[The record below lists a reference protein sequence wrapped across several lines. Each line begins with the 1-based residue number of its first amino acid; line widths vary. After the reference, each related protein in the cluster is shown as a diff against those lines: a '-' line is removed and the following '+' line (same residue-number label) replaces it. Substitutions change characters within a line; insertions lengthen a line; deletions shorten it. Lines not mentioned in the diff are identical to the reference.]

1 MAGLTVIVPALN
13 EAGTIEAALGAA
25 APLRARGA
33 EVIVVDGGSGDAT
46 RAVAAPHADRVIE
59 APCGR
64 ARQMNAGARL
74 ASGDVFLFLHADT
87 RLPEGADRSIF
98 DALASGRHAWGRF
111 DVRID
116 GGAVL
121 GVVGRMMNLR
131 SRLTG
136 IATGDQALF
145 MTRAAFEAA
154 GGFPDIALMEDVAIC
169 KRLKR
174 ISPPACLRKIVVTS
188 ARRWTERGTLAT
200 IVLMWRLRL
209 AFALGA
215 DPHALARRYERP
227 RSPS

>member
-1 MAGLTVIVPALN
+1 MFPSDDTFRAPVRESRVVITGVGALSPN
-13 EAGTIEAALGAA
+13 G
-25 APLRARGA
+25 
-33 EVIVVDGGSGDAT
+33 V
-46 RAVAAPHADRVIE
+46 
-59 APCGR
+59 GR
-64 ARQMNAGARL
+64 ERY
-74 ASGDVFLFLHADT
+74 
-87 RLPEGADRSIF
+87 F
-98 DALASGRHAWGRF
+98 DALASGHHAWGRF

-169 KRLKR
+169 KRLKC

-188 ARRWTERGTLAT
+188 ARRWTERGTFAT

-209 AFALGA
+209 GFALGA
-215 DPHALARRYERP
+215 DPRALARRYERP